1 MREDSYRPVSGRQR
15 LWIAVLAVAT
25 AATVLL
31 SLIYR
36 PGGVKRSAAVVAPDK
51 ALCASGQST
60 GCVGGVAEVIV
71 VPPRAASAVLTP
83 Q

>member
-1 MREDSYRPVSGRQR
+1 MSDDSYRPVSRRQR
-15 LWIAVLAVAT
+15 LWIAALAIAT

-36 PGGVKRSAAVVAPDK
+36 PGGVKRGATAVAPDK
-51 ALCASGQST
+51 ALCAGGQST
-60 GCVGGVAEVIV
+60 RCVGGVAEVIIM
-71 VPPRAASAVLTP
+71 PARAASAVFTP